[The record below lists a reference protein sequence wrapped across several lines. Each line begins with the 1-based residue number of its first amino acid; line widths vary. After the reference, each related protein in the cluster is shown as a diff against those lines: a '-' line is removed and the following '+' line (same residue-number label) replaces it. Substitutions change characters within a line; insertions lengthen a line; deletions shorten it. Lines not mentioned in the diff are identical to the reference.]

1 MQAATTQTMDFTPT
15 GILYLAI
22 EQGDRG
28 WKLAFTTGFGQK
40 PRYKGIPAG
49 DIEGLTTEIGRA
61 RKRFRLAPDTPVR
74 SCYEA
79 GREGFWLH
87 RCLRSHG
94 VDSIVVDS
102 SSIEVNRRARRA
114 KADRLDAGKLLTQ
127 LLRYHH
133 GDHKTWSVVHVP
145 SVSEEDARH
154 LHRELK
160 ALKQSR
166 TRVANRIRGILVT
179 QSIRRPG
186 AIRTLRPR
194 LEQLRTWD
202 GSPLPAGLRG
212 RVERECE
219 EFAFVEERIRRLEA
233 ERRRILREEQNP
245 TIDKVRQLLALKALG
260 IESSW
265 VFVMEFF
272 AWRRFRN
279 RRQVGS
285 LAGMT
290 PTPYQSGNSHKEQG
304 IGKDGNRHVR
314 AMAVEIAWVWLR
326 YQPDSALSRWYQ
338 RRFAKGGPRARRVGV
353 VAVARKLLIELWR
366 YLETGALPEGAITKC

>member
-1 MQAATTQTMDFTPT
+1 MDFTPN
-15 GILYLAI
+15 GMLYLAI

-40 PRYKGIPAG
+40 PRYKGIAAG
-49 DIEGLTTEIGRA
+49 DVDRLNEEIRRA
-61 RKRFRLAPDTPVR
+61 GKRFGLAGDAPVR

-87 RCLRSHG
+87 RCLQAHG
-94 VDSIVVDS
+94 VENLVVDS

-133 GDHKTWSVVHVP
+133 GEHRVWSVVRVP

-160 ALKQSR
+160 GLKQSR
-166 TRVANRIRGILVT
+166 TRVTNRIRGILVT
-179 QSIRRPG
+179 QSIRHAGP
-186 AIRTLRPR
+186 IRTLRAR
-194 LEQLRTWD
+194 LERLRSWD
-202 GSPLPAGLRG
+202 GHPLPAGLRG
-212 RVERECE
+212 RVQRACE
-219 EFAFVEERIRRLEA
+219 ELSFIEERIRRLQA
-233 ERRRILREEQNP
+233 ERRRLLREEQSP
-245 TIDKVRQLLALKALG
+245 ALDQVRQLLAVKALG

-290 PTPYQSGNSHKEQG
+290 PTPYQSGTSNKEQG

-314 AMAVEIAWVWLR
+314 AMAVEIAWLWLR

-338 RRFAKGGPRARRVGV
+338 RRFGNGGPRARRVGV

-366 YLETGALPEGAITKC
+366 YLETGALPEGAVTKS

>member
-1 MQAATTQTMDFTPT
+1 MDLTPNEA
-15 GILYLAI
+15 LYLAI
-22 EQGDRG
+22 EQGERG

-40 PRYKGIPAG
+40 ARYKGIPAG
-49 DIEGLTTEIGRA
+49 NIERLGEEIKRA
-61 RKRFRLAPDTPVR
+61 GKRFRLAPDATVH

-87 RCLRSHG
+87 RCLHAQG
-94 VDSIVVDS
+94 VDNLVVDS

-114 KADRLDAGKLLTQ
+114 KADRLDAGKLVTQ

-133 GDHKTWSVVHVP
+133 GEHKVWSVIRVP

-160 ALKQSR
+160 MLKQSR
-166 TRVANRIRGILVT
+166 TRLTNRIRGILVT

-186 AIRTLRPR
+186 PIRTLRER
-194 LEQLRTWD
+194 LEQLRSWD

-212 RVERECE
+212 RVERECDDL
-219 EFAFVEERIRRLEA
+219 AFIEKRIDRLQA
-233 ERRRILREEQNP
+233 ERRRILREEQSP
-245 TIDKVRQLLALKALG
+245 ALDQVRQLLALKALG

-285 LAGMT
+285 LAGLT
-290 PTPYQSGNSHKEQG
+290 PTPFQSGNSNKEQG

-338 RRFAKGGPRARRVGV
+338 RRFSDGGPRARRVGV

-366 YLETGALPEGAITKC
+366 YLETGALPEGAVTKS